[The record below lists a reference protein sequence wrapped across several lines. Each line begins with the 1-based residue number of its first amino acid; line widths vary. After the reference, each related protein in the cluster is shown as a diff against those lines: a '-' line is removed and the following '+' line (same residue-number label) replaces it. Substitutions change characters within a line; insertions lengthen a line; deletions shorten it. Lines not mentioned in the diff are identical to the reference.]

1 MTLSKITK
9 LIILPE
15 LNVSNEFYNLVDDI
29 VKYKPQINNTRI
41 HIDYLLTND
50 NLSIIKSLIKR
61 YNKESYSTI
70 ICNDNN
76 LIDEELSS
84 YLNDNNINLLITN
97 LNLLNGIINSC
108 DALFN
113 NSDLLCNLKYKII
126 KIVPSSSKLNLL
138 EVINKL
144 NKTYDNPIIDVCTN
158 LCNSQSYFS
167 LDYYNNI
174 VYNTKYSLL
183 NEKINNYYIMI
194 KDGLSSYLDNNN
206 YLSSKIFDNTLVLDT
221 NSYSY
226 YFDNKMIKYTRITN
240 IDDISYLSSHYKYK
254 FNLEKYSNCHNCI
267 YKDYCPHTDKG
278 SKSCIFYLKYLSI
291 SSDIINE
298 FVNSYLEEVD
308 LEV

>member
-1 MTLSKITK
+1 MILSKITK
-9 LIILPE
+9 LIILPK
-15 LNVSNEFYNLVDDI
+15 LDVSNEFCNLVDDI
-29 VKYKPQINNTRI
+29 IKYKPQINGTKI
-41 HIDYLLTND
+41 HIDYVLTSG
-50 NLSIIKSLIKR
+50 NLNIIKSLIKR
-61 YNKESYSTI
+61 YSKESYSTI

-84 YLNDNNINLLITN
+84 YLNNNTINLLVTN
-97 LNLLNGIINSC
+97 LDLLTGTINNSNS
-108 DALFN
+108 LFN
-113 NSDLLCNLKYKII
+113 NSELLCNLKYKII
-126 KIVPSSSKLNLL
+126 KLVPSSSKVDLL
-138 EVINKL
+138 ELLNKL
-144 NKTYDNPIIDVCTN
+144 NKTYDNPIVNVCTN

-167 LDYYNNI
+167 LDDYEEI
-174 VYNTKYSLL
+174 LTSTRHSLL
-183 NEKINNYYIMI
+183 NEVITNYYIMM
-194 KDGLSSYLDNNN
+194 KDGLSSYLDNSN

-254 FNLEKYSNCHNCI
+254 FNLEKYSNCHNCT

-278 SKSCIFYLKYLSI
+278 SKSCIFYLEYLSI